1 MRKLEEKF
9 LELPEVI
16 EMLKELYPEN
26 KNISN
31 GVLPISI
38 VDTEKWARD
47 RVCRYRTALIELS
60 GVEKMVEKYQQDT
73 TSDAERIF
81 LEYIFDSIY
90 SSIDDI
96 SEL

>member
-26 KNISN
+26 KNIAN

-38 VDTEKWARD
+38 VDTELFIWP
-47 RVCRYRTALIELS
+47 I
-60 GVEKMVEKYQQDT
+60 
-73 TSDAERIF
+73 
-81 LEYIFDSIY
+81 
-90 SSIDDI
+90 
-96 SEL
+96 

>member
-26 KNISN
+26 KNIAN

-38 VDTEKWARD
+38 VDTEKWAPD
-47 RVCRYRTALIELS
+47 GEFKYKAALIELS
-60 GVEKMVEKYQQDT
+60 DVGKMVEKYQQDT
-73 TSDAERIF
+73 TSDADRIF

-90 SSIDDI
+90 SSIDNI
-96 SEL
+96 SDL